1 MFVDCPEDPT
11 NFSKG
16 ECDILNPDC
25 PPGENCFPKKYPN
38 GETAPTCVK
47 WSGVKGPGVACTQHE
62 ECAAGLFCAFFCAP
76 ACCRTAGV
84 SDCTCNIESGNF
96 EDPKATLWACNY
108 LPACTLFVPD
118 SCKDYQGTQCHLQ
131 DQDQGLATC
140 APPSQF
146 QDPPTEGDSC
156 THVNDC
162 GNMQVC
168 HNKTT
173 CRYNCLV
180 DEFMGKAVEEGGCP
194 ANYNCQPLK
203 ADSKIGVCLP

>member
-25 PPGENCFPKKYPN
+25 PLGENCYPVKYPN

-47 WSGVKGPGVACTQHE
+47 WSGVKGLGVACTQHD

-84 SDCTCNIESGNF
+84 SDCVCNIQSGNF
-96 EDPKATLWACNY
+96 EDPKATLWTCNY
-108 LPACTLFVPD
+108 LPACPLFSPD
-118 SCKDYQGTQCHLQ
+118 ACKDYPGTQCHLQ
-131 DQDQGLATC
+131 DQDAGLATC
-140 APPSQF
+140 APPSQD
-146 QDPPTEGDSC
+146 QMPPTEGDSC
-156 THVNDC
+156 LHVNDC
-162 GNMQVC
+162 GNMQIC
-168 HNKTT
+168 HNKAK

-180 DEFMGKAVEEGGCP
+180 NEFMNKAVEEGGCP
-194 ANYNCQPLK
+194 DGYTCQPVK
-203 ADSKIGVCLP
+203 AGSSLGVCLP